1 MDFVNWWIEPFVLG
15 FEQRALLGGVL
26 AGLMCAVVGTWLVL
40 RGMSFFGD
48 AFVHG
53 VVPGIAAAVV
63 LDVPPA
69 LGAAVAAL
77 VMVGGI
83 ELVNRQSLLSEDTA
97 IGLLFVG
104 MLALGVVIISS
115 VDSYTGSLT
124 SILFGD
130 ALGVTQSDLLQQAVL
145 GAVVLVVSLVMYR
158 PFLALAFNRQ
168 KAELLGM
175 RPGLAHAA
183 LLVLIAAAVIG
194 SFQAVGT
201 LLVFALLIGPPATA
215 VLLVRTVPR
224 MMATAAAISVVSVW
238 LGLVLSYHLGT
249 AASATMAMVPIA
261 GFFATLAGVR
271 VRAARRPRTRT
282 PDTPP
287 ARWRGVPTHETV
299 PDAGQVVQ
307 AGTQALAAPDR
318 EPSVDDV
325 EGRPVVEGHDVV
337 LRYDGHTA
345 VTSSTF
351 TVPAGGITA
360 VIGPN
365 GSGKSTLLHAMAGLL
380 SVAEGSLETLGRS
393 PVRARPQISYVL
405 QSMVVPATTPMTVR
419 ETIAMG
425 RYPSLG
431 WFRRLTPSDRGRVR
445 EAMRRLEIEGLAGRH
460 LHELS
465 GGQRQRVYVAQGLV
479 QDHRLLLLD
488 EPLTGLDVVSARTID
503 RIIHEERA
511 LGGSIVLTTH
521 DLEEARAADHVV
533 LTGGRVVS
541 SGPPAAV
548 CTPEHLMEAFGL
560 GSVHG
565 WKGFFDDP
573 AHDPHREGVPSLR
586 SPARSTEME
595 GQS

>member
-1 MDFVNWWIEPFVLG
+1 VTLDWWIEPFVLG

-26 AGLMCAVVGTWLVL
+26 AGLMCSVVGTWLVL

-69 LGAAVAAL
+69 FGAAVAAL
-77 VMVGGI
+77 VMVAGI

-115 VDSYTGSLT
+115 IDSYTGSLT

-130 ALGVTQSDLLQQAVL
+130 TLGVTRTDLVQQAVL
-145 GAVVLVVSLVMYR
+145 GAVVLVVSVVMYR

-183 LLVLIAAAVIG
+183 LLALIAAAVIG

-201 LLVFALLIGPPATA
+201 LLVFGLLIGPPATA

-224 MMATAAAISVVSVW
+224 MMMTAAGLSVVSVW

-249 AASATMAMVPIA
+249 AASATMAMVPIV
-261 GFFATLAGVR
+261 GFFVTLAWV
-271 VRAARRPRTRT
+271 RTRAGLRARHRG
-282 PDTPP
+282 PHRPP
-287 ARWRGVPTHETV
+287 ARWRVRAHSEAAGAV
-299 PDAGQVVQ
+299 PDAMDHPGEVAFAQP
-307 AGTQALAAPDR
+307 APDGDGADR
-318 EPSVDDV
+318 PSVV
-325 EGRPVVEGHDVV
+325 EASDVV

-345 VTSSTF
+345 VDRSTF
-351 TVPAGGITA
+351 AVPAGGITA

-380 SVAEGSLETLGRS
+380 AVAQGSLTTLGRS
-393 PVRARPQISYVL
+393 PVRSRSEISYVL

-431 WFRRLTPSDRGRVR
+431 WFRRLTSDDRSRVR
-445 EAMRRLEIEGLAGRH
+445 EAMRRLEIADLAGRH

-488 EPLTGLDVVSARTID
+488 EPLTGLDVVSAQTID

-511 LGGSIVLTTH
+511 LGGSVVLTTH

-548 CTPEHLMEAFGL
+548 CTPDNLMEAFGL

-565 WKGFFDDP
+565 WKGFLDDP
-573 AHDPHREGVPSLR
+573 AHDPHGDQAAHHEHGATAGGETRP
-586 SPARSTEME
+586 
-595 GQS
+595 